1 MPSQGVLK
9 PKNVLQNVELG
20 YEAML
25 ADAVQLPTK
34 YENFRLRGI
43 TPEVRGIT
51 PEVRGITPEV
61 LHAFLASRL
70 PKLDFS

>member
-1 MPSQGVLK
+1 MPSQELLK

-51 PEVRGITPEV
+51 PEV